1 MGWTEDNV
9 SLLQFASG
17 QEWSSSLR
25 EHADY
30 LTINLGD
37 PIISLPNY
45 DVNAVTGLDQTLGEP
60 VYMSGVDID
69 DFTFRD
75 TNSDGKKDLIVYHT
89 DGTV

>member
-1 MGWTEDNV
+1 MGWTDDNT

-17 QEWSSSLR
+17 QEWSSSMR
-25 EHADY
+25 DHADY

-37 PIISLPNY
+37 PLITLPKY
-45 DVNAVTGLDQTLGEP
+45 QVNAATGLDQTLGEP
-60 VYMSGVDID
+60 VYVGDLDID

-75 TNSDGKKDLIVYHT
+75 TNSDGKKDLIAYHP